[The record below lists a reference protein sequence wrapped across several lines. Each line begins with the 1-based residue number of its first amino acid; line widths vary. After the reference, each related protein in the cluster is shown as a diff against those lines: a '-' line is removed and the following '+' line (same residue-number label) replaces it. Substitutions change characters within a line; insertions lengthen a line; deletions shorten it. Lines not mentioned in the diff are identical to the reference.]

1 MGQCEVFVCLGFVEI
16 ISFLYCFRWPRSSLV
31 RKRGV
36 NSLKRPIVL
45 ATLPL
50 RVNPLESRRVAYD
63 SEDGYE
69 FPYPGFEGLKSHKN
83 DPLIRFSVILTFV
96 MLSNSS

>member
-1 MGQCEVFVCLGFVEI
+1 MSWICRDYFF
-16 ISFLYCFRWPRSSLV
+16 SLLFPLAA
-31 RKRGV
+31 KLIGPQTGCH
-36 NSLKRPIVL
+36 SLKRPIVL

>member
-69 FPYPGFEGLKSHKN
+69 FPYPGFEGLKSHRKMT
-83 DPLIRFSVILTFV
+83 LLYASVSDSYFRDAF
-96 MLSNSS
+96 